1 MADNKDYYEDNFD
14 EEEIK
19 QINESLEDY
28 KNGNYKTYKA
38 GNIQEL
44 LRDLLWINTQ

>member
-28 KNGNYKTYKA
+28 KNGNYKA

-44 LRDLLWINTQ
+44 LRDLL